1 MNVLIGWDTP
11 AEAETMSLCL
21 NIEETVARVATD
33 IDDFREAL
41 GEGGWDAIVLSISFP
56 DEDQAYDLF
65 LQSLQQHP
73 NAPVI
78 GACHQGQI
86 VQLSRFL
93 NRGLHSHI
101 TRDDNGEFIF
111 LLPTVISV
119 AYEAAQAARS
129 RELNLRLQEE
139 IESVRK
145 LQEAVIPQDIS
156 PPKSYDID
164 ARYEPSQIRVVGG
177 QPVVLAGGDYY
188 DVVDLGDEKQV
199 IIVGDASGHG
209 MKACMSIMTM
219 HTLMQMI
226 REERFNNTAD
236 YVVQVNERLCGNE
249 LIVEEGGFITLLYCL
264 LDTATHTLQWT
275 SAGHPMPLLQ
285 DLATGDVRALADD
298 DDAGPPLGITDA
310 LPYEMCSAHIPANSR
325 VLLYTDGLAEAMPED
340 EETSDEFGV
349 SGISE
354 CLQAT
359 RHQTLAET
367 LDHLFHT
374 SHEHTLG
381 AGRHDD
387 TSVVILQRKA

>member
-1 MNVLIGWDTP
+1 MNVLIGWDNA
-11 AEAETMSLCL
+11 AEAETIALCL
-21 NIEETVARVATD
+21 NIGETTALVANSVD
-33 IDDFREAL
+33 EFREAL
-41 GEGGWDAIVLSISFP
+41 ASTAWDAVVLALSFP
-56 DEDQAYDLF
+56 DEDRAYDLF
-65 LQSLQQHP
+65 LKAHELHP

-86 VQLSRFL
+86 IQLSRFL

-119 AYEAAQAARS
+119 AHEAAQAARN

-156 PPKSYDID
+156 VPDAYTVA

-188 DVVDLGDEKQV
+188 DVVSLADNEQV

-219 HTLMQMI
+219 HTLIQMI

-236 YVVQVNERLCGNE
+236 YVVQVNERLCANE

-264 LDTATHTLQWT
+264 LDTATHTLEWT
-275 SAGHPMPLLQ
+275 SAGHPMPLLH
-285 DLATGDVRALADD
+285 DLGTGEVRPLADD

-310 LPYEMCSAHIPANSR
+310 LPYEKCSATIPPNCR
-325 VLLYTDGLAEAMPED
+325 VLLYTDGLAEAMAD
-340 EETSDEFGV
+340 EEGEAEEFGIA
-349 SGISE
+349 GIAA

-359 RHQTLAET
+359 QEQGVEET
-367 LDHLFHT
+367 LEHLFYESNAHT
-374 SHEHTLG
+374 RG

-387 TSVVILQRKA
+387 TSVVLLQRNH